1 MKRLTCAT
9 ALMLLLA
16 TPGLARENWAILVG
30 ASRYDN
36 LDEKYWLKGPQN
48 DVELVGEFLQ
58 SNDVMQFAPDHV
70 LLLADDVEGAP
81 RPTLEAIRAAFAEIA
96 AKAGP
101 GDFVYLHF
109 SGHGS
114 QAPAAD
120 PATELDG
127 LDELFLP
134 VDIGPWED
142 AVGHVQNALVD
153 DEIGAMIDAI
163 RARGADVWAVFDS
176 CHSGTVT
183 RGAPDGDDEVRM
195 RQLPPEALGVP
206 EALLDVAGEQ
216 SRGLPDPRER
226 PAPPVD
232 RVDAPDAEGMGA
244 FIAFYAAQTNE
255 TTPEKRMPKGAPDRR
270 SQGVFTYTIFEVLA
284 ERPGITYRQLGQEV
298 LRKYS
303 VQNLTRTTPMFEGDL
318 DRVVFGGEGTGRVR
332 QWQALVAG
340 ERVMIEAGRLHGI
353 AADERLAVMAS
364 PADATGDAL
373 GFVVV
378 AKAGTFE
385 AEAVAD
391 GSIALADIP
400 KGAVLRKVA
409 DEVDYTLS
417 VALPEGDSAA
427 ARAVRAAAERMAAD
441 PETGRRLRF
450 VEPGEEAD
458 LRMAILPDS
467 PRPDAVWILAS
478 TGIVALGPDGRVD
491 AAALA
496 SVPSV
501 STADKTGDELVRVID
516 DTFTRMARAINLMKI
531 GAASGGS
538 GLAVK
543 AELSR
548 ARFDP
553 ATEEV
558 EEGSRGV
565 LDTGNVPRLVPDD
578 VIGARLENTT
588 DGPVDFNVLYVGSD
602 YSITFMGNGRL
613 QPGDVLDEDYV
624 LVTDAAFGRDRMVI
638 VLSPAGEQDEVED
651 LSFLAQEALD
661 TERAVAG
668 GLEATL
674 REAGFGE
681 TTRAAVSLKRKKGDD
696 TPDRAP
702 MILQFEIDTVP
713 GG

>member
-1 MKRLTCAT
+1 MKRLLSAT
-9 ALMLLLA
+9 ALTLLIA

-30 ASRYDN
+30 ASKYDN
-36 LDEKYWLKGPQN
+36 LDEKYWLKGPPN
-48 DVELVGEFLQ
+48 DVALVEAFLET
-58 SNDVMQFAPDHV
+58 NDTMRFAPDHV
-70 LLLADDVEGAP
+70 LVLADGLDGAT
-81 RPTLEAIRAAFAEIA
+81 RPTLAAIRAAFAEIA
-96 AKAGP
+96 AKAQP

-120 PATELDG
+120 ASTELDG

-134 VDIGPWED
+134 VDIGPWD
-142 AVGHVQNALVD
+142 DSTGHVDNALVD

-163 RARGADVWAVFDS
+163 RAKGADVWAVFDS

-183 RGAPDGDDEVRM
+183 RGAPDGDDEVMM
-195 RQLPPEALGVP
+195 RQLPADALGVP
-206 EALLDVAGEQ
+206 EALMDAAAEQ

-232 RVDAPDAEGMGA
+232 AAEAPEAEGMGS
-244 FIAFYAAQTNE
+244 FIAFFAAQTNE

-270 SQGVFTYTIFEVLA
+270 SQGVFTYTIFETLA

-298 LRKYS
+298 LRKYA
-303 VQNLTRTTPMFEGDL
+303 VKNLTRTTPMFEGDL

-332 QWQALVAG
+332 QWVAAVKSD
-340 ERVMIEAGRLHGI
+340 RVTIEAGQLHGV
-353 AADERLAVMAS
+353 AQGERLAVMAS
-364 PADATGDAL
+364 PADATDAAL
-373 GFVVV
+373 GYLVVTR
-378 AKAGTFE
+378 AGVFE
-385 AEAVAD
+385 AEAIGD

-409 DEVDYTLS
+409 DEVDYTLT
-417 VALPEGDSAA
+417 VALPDGDSAA
-427 ARAVRAAAERMAAD
+427 AKAMIEAALAIAQD
-441 PETGRRLRF
+441 PEMSRRIRF
-450 VEPGEEAD
+450 VTPGEEAD
-458 LRMAILPDS
+458 LRLAVLPDS

-478 TGIVALGPDGRVD
+478 TGTVALGPDGKVD
-491 AAALA
+491 PQALKQ
-496 SVPSV
+496 VPSI
-501 STADKTGDELVRVID
+501 STGDKTGAELIAVVD

-531 GAASGGS
+531 GAAAGG
-538 GLAVK
+538 GTLAVK
-543 AELSR
+543 AELRR

-558 EEGSRGV
+558 EAGSRGL

-602 YSITFMGNGRL
+602 YSVTFMGNGRL

-624 LVTDAAFGRDRMVI
+624 LVTDAAYGRDRMVI

-651 LSFLAQEALD
+651 LSFLEQPALD
-661 TERAVAG
+661 TER
-668 GLEATL
+668 GLLNDLESTL

-681 TTRAAVSLKRKKGDD
+681 TTRAAVSLKKKKAGDD
-696 TPDRAP
+696 PAKAP